1 MPTTIKE
8 FIKIYVP
15 LAIVAITLS
24 TWLLHTRNATYV
36 ELVGE
41 RQATMV
47 AQSTRF
53 VNKEMHLLASDA
65 QFMARLV
72 ARNYRP
78 EGGPNIAELDDAF
91 ADFARSRDFYF
102 ILRFLDADGMER
114 VRVDRT
120 FAGPVVS
127 PTQELQNK
135 SSRYYFINSLRAGKN
150 DVYLSNFDLNIE
162 HGRIE
167 IPYRPTLRF
176 GCPVIDATGR
186 KRGVVILNY
195 NGSTLLDEIRKQNDT
210 ESAITMLCNGDGYW
224 MLGPRP
230 EDEWGQV
237 LEGASMASM
246 EQRFPDAWQMIT
258 AGDKGQFRTED
269 GLFSFNTISIIPDRI
284 MSDVPPTKS
293 DARKRWKVIT
303 WVPADS
309 LRVPW
314 ATLYVSLNVL
324 FLLLLAAGCWQFA
337 DNKTRQTAVRAML
350 RENEERI
357 LAISHSSRDAIMMVD
372 DEGGIVHWNP
382 AAERLFGYGS
392 KEVMGLRL
400 HDLLVPEQDREQAH
414 KGVERFSRTGEGPI
428 FDGLLELEAL
438 RKDGRHIPIELAV
451 SPFRF
456 KDKWYAVGSVRDI
469 ANRKKRQQDLKRSEE
484 TSRALIN
491 ATPDSAMLIEP
502 HGTIVAINDI
512 GAQQFG
518 YGASTMIGKN
528 AFEHLSR
535 GMQQDHRNIVLQVL
549 QTGEPVRYEDRQGD
563 RMQMINVYPV
573 KGDDGAVVELAIFCR
588 DVTEQ
593 RKAEAALMQS
603 EQRFRDVSESIGEF
617 IWETDADGRFSF
629 LTDDVLQVL
638 GYSASELIG
647 KRPHKM
653 TPEEDADDFRIWID
667 STYTRRAPFSNIE
680 VRYITREGRVIWL
693 QVSGAPYEDEHGIFR
708 GFRGA
713 AMNITDRKE
722 TEETIKYNERKLRAL
737 AESAYDSIIMIDA
750 KGCVSF
756 WNHAS
761 VELFGYTEE
770 EAIGNPVNM
779 LIIPEEERTR
789 SAFGLKDKVIA
800 EKHTGFRTVQETI
813 AMRKDGSRFPVERS
827 IASFRLGNEWCAVA
841 TIRDITQRKATEAKL
856 RELATTDSLTGLYNR
871 RRFMELA
878 EREFARSIR
887 YDRQLSLFMIDID
900 LFKNVN
906 DTYGHSVGDEVLR
919 ALSETAILALRNADI
934 IGRLGGEE
942 FAVLL
947 PETGGESAQEV
958 AERLR
963 QSVERTIIN
972 TAVADLQ
979 ITVSIGVATR
989 NSSTNVV
996 ETLLKEADVAL
1007 YDAKQSGRNR
1017 VVTS

>member
-1 MPTTIKE
+1 MPKTFKE
-8 FIKIYVP
+8 FLKIYVP
-15 LAIVAITLS
+15 LAVTAMLLS
-24 TWLLHTRNATYV
+24 SWILHTRNATYV

-41 RQATMV
+41 RQASMV

-53 VNKEMHLLASDA
+53 VGKEVHLLASDT

-72 ARNYRP
+72 ARSYKQGQAPDRD
-78 EGGPNIAELDDAF
+78 ELNDAF
-91 ADFARSRDFYF
+91 TDFARSRDFYF
-102 ILRFLDADGMER
+102 ILRFIDAGGMER

-120 FAGPVVS
+120 FAGPVVI
-127 PTQELQNK
+127 PPQDLQDK
-135 SSRYYFINSLRAGKN
+135 SGRYYFKNSMQAGKN
-150 DVYLSNFDLNIE
+150 DVYLSSFDLNIE

-195 NGSTLLDEIRKQNDT
+195 NGTFLLDEIRKHNET
-210 ESAITMLCNGDGYW
+210 ESAVTMLCNGEGHW

-230 EDEWGQV
+230 EDEWGHV

-246 EQRFPDAWQMIT
+246 EHRFTDAWEIIT
-258 AGDKGQFRTED
+258 TSDKGQFRTDD
-269 GLFSFNTISIIPDRI
+269 GLFSFNTIPIIPGKI
-284 MSDVPPTKS
+284 LSDVPPTQA
-293 DARKRWKVIT
+293 DAGKRWKVVT
-303 WVPADS
+303 WVPDEQ

-314 ATLYVSLNVL
+314 ATLYLSLNGL

-337 DNKTRQTAVRAML
+337 DNKLRQDAVHAML

-357 LAISHSSRDAIMMVD
+357 LAISQSSRDAIMMVD
-372 DEGGIVHWNP
+372 DDGGIVHWNP
-382 AAERLFGYGS
+382 AAERLFGYTA
-392 KEVMGLRL
+392 KEVMGLPL
-400 HDLLVPEQDREQAH
+400 HDLLVPEQDRDRAQ
-414 KGVERFSRTGEGPI
+414 KGVKRFSRTGEGPI
-428 FDGLLELEAL
+428 FDGLLEMEAL

-456 KDKWYAVGSVRDI
+456 KEHWYAVGSVRNI
-469 ANRKKRQQDLKRSEE
+469 TNRKKRQQDLKRSEE

-502 HGTIVAINDI
+502 HGSIVAINDI

-518 YGASTMIGKN
+518 YGASDMIGKN
-528 AFEHLSR
+528 AFESLSR

-549 QTGEPVRYEDRQGD
+549 QTGKPVRYEDRLGD

-593 RKAEAALMQS
+593 RQAEAALRQS

-617 IWETDADGRFSF
+617 IWETGADGRYSF
-629 LTDDVLQVL
+629 ITEDVAQVL
-638 GYSASELIG
+638 GYTASELVG
-647 KRPHKM
+647 ARPHTL
-653 TPEEDADDFRIWID
+653 TPEEDVEDFRIWMD
-667 STYTRRAPFSNIE
+667 TVYARQEPFSNIE
-680 VRYITREGRVIWL
+680 LRNVTREGRIIWL
-693 QVSGAPYEDEHGIFR
+693 QVSGTPYEDEHGLFK

-713 AMNITDRKE
+713 AMNITDRKKI
-722 TEETIKYNERKLRAL
+722 EETIKYNERKLRAL
-737 AESAYDSIIMIDA
+737 AESAYDSIIMIDS
-750 KGCVSF
+750 KGYVSF

-761 VELFGYTEE
+761 EQLFGYTEE
-770 EAIGNPVNM
+770 EALGAPVNT

-789 SAFGLKDKVIA
+789 SAFGLKDHVIA
-800 EKHTGFRTVQETI
+800 EKHTGYRTVQETI

-827 IASFRLGNEWCAVA
+827 IASFRLGSEWCAVA

-887 YDRQLSLFMIDID
+887 YDRELALFMIDID
-900 LFKNVN
+900 FFKKVN

-947 PETGGESAQEV
+947 PETGGESALEV

-963 QSVERTIIN
+963 QSVERTTIN
-972 TAVADLQ
+972 TAAGGLT
-979 ITVSIGVATR
+979 ITVSIGVSTR
-989 NSSTNVV
+989 TPSTNVV

-1017 VVTS
+1017 VVVA